1 MLSRQLCILQQEF
14 LSTRWRYICQVPNTL
29 KVKKKI
35 KSELISLY
43 NFRYGYPL
51 PTLAI
56 ETSRYSVNQLFT
68 NLLDAY
74 VEHKVDPLV
83 GTIEPS
89 MYLGRFQWD
98 NEMEIGKLRP
108 YAHECCD
115 NLVGVYSE
123 IYTISPALLRPI
135 LEPIVLTV
143 SEELAR
149 LMSCVQ
155 EFSYTGAIQAN
166 VDIRLIRDALKF
178 YTNETGK

>member
-1 MLSRQLCILQQEF
+1 M
-14 LSTRWRYICQVPNTL
+14 
-29 KVKKKI
+29 
-35 KSELISLY
+35 
-43 NFRYGYPL
+43 

-98 NEMEIGKLRP
+98 IEMEIGKLRP

-155 EFSYTGAIQAN
+155 QFSYTGAIQAN

-178 YTNETGK
+178 YTNETAKNYFLEALEAIKPPLNAEQLKKSNEILERVKTCMKLQLMCFSVKDP

>member
-1 MLSRQLCILQQEF
+1 M
-14 LSTRWRYICQVPNTL
+14 
-29 KVKKKI
+29 
-35 KSELISLY
+35 
-43 NFRYGYPL
+43 

-98 NEMEIGKLRP
+98 IEMEIGKLRP

-155 EFSYTGAIQAN
+155 QFSYTGAIQAN

-178 YTNETGK
+178 YTNETAKQVILLFHCIALLLIFLFQELLPRSPGGYKATTECGAIEKE